1 MIPRFHR
8 AVCGLATAHNA
19 HQGPWGGGLPA
30 ITPSI
35 PRDFF
40 AALGDR
46 KSSVKFS
53 YLYGE
58 EMT

>member
-1 MIPRFHR
+1 L
-8 AVCGLATAHNA
+8 GTAHNA
-19 HQGPWGGGLPA
+19 HQGPWGGGLPV

-40 AALGDR
+40 AALGVENR
-46 KSSVKFS
+46 GVKFS